1 MAHHAP
7 RVFNEINITPLTD
20 IFLVLLII
28 MMVVAPM
35 LDYPGIKLA
44 VPSVGPDETT
54 TQEPKTMTVRIA
66 ASGDAELIQDGQG
79 QALTPILLPNR
90 LRDLK
95 ATAPDGL
102 VEAFSVTD
110 APSFSFAVQWHPEW
124 RHQENPLSQ
133 AIFQAFG
140 RACRKHHAT
149 RHGLENEL

>member
-44 VPSVGPDETT
+44 VPSMGPDETT

-66 ASGDAELIQDGQG
+66 ANGTAELVQDGQ
-79 QALTPILLPNR
+79 AEAITPMLLPNR

-95 ATAPDGL
+95 VTAPDGL
-102 VEAFSVTD
+102 VIQVDPTASHEALTRVMDAGQQAGLDKIAVTRLEV
-110 APSFSFAVQWHPEW
+110 APPSSATMADDVNAPLAVPQ
-124 RHQENPLSQ
+124 
-133 AIFQAFG
+133 
-140 RACRKHHAT
+140 
-149 RHGLENEL
+149 

>member
-44 VPSVGPDETT
+44 VPSMGPDEST
-54 TQEPKTMTVRIA
+54 TQEPKTITVRIA
-66 ASGDAELIQDGQG
+66 ASGDAELVQEG
-79 QALTPILLPNR
+79 QAQAITPMLLPNR

-102 VEAFSVTD
+102 VIQVDPSATHEALTRVMD
-110 APSFSFAVQWHPEW
+110 AGQ
-124 RHQENPLSQ
+124 Q
-133 AIFQAFG
+133 A
-140 RACRKHHAT
+140 
-149 RHGLENEL
+149 GLEKIAVTRLEGAAPNSAAMAEDVTAPLMGAQ